1 MFIKISA
8 ILFYNCHKQGID
20 KSDQMSS
27 YFSVLRGTI
36 RWYHKVVCEA
46 VFA

>member
-1 MFIKISA
+1 VNAA
-8 ILFYNCHKQGID
+8 ILFHNCHKQDID

-36 RWYHKVVCEA
+36 RWYHEVVFEA
-46 VFA
+46 VFT